1 MQTHLKIEKMSDG
14 LRMLF
19 RILLTARADC
29 LPTSCPCSSARA
41 RAREHL
47 VLMLESSCSSAV
59 ELVLVLECSF
69 FGVLARVLV
78 LPMEE
83 DPSLAK
89 PFILRLFAFCSV
101 CRCKIV
107 RQSQFFSR
115 LQALLLCSS
124 TPSLAGL
131 QQQQQLFDIACP
143 TEQPSNKLRLHTL
156 CHGVTDTGIV
166 SWYHLRAVLRLRT
179 SKHDTGRF
187 R

>member
-1 MQTHLKIEKMSDG
+1 
-14 LRMLF
+14 MLVCF
-19 RILLTARADC
+19 C
-29 LPTSCPCSSARA
+29 ARA
-41 RAREHL
+41 RVLSSSCSRAL
-47 VLMLESSCSSAV
+47 VLVLVLVLECSSVGYRCRTEHEYCRVRVPCSSAV